1 MITDFLI
8 IGSGIAGLSLAL
20 KLSTLGKV
28 AIITKKQKAESNTNY
43 AQGGIAAVM
52 DENDNFDL
60 HVNDTLECGAGLCN
74 AEAVKK
80 IVYEGPE
87 RIKELIE
94 IGANFSKEN
103 GEFMLGKEGGHSRNR
118 IIHSKDLT
126 GKEIERAL
134 LEKIAKNENIKV
146 YEFYFAIDL
155 LTQKNL
161 KRKYK
166 NKNCCY
172 GIYALN
178 VLSNKIEKIISGK
191 TILATGG
198 AGQVYMHTTNPAIAT
213 GDGVA
218 MGYRAGCQIA
228 NMEFIQFHPT
238 TLYEKNKDENLS
250 QVFLITEAVRGA
262 GAILK
267 TMMGREFMHK
277 YDKRKSLAPRDIV
290 ARAIDNEMKKSGDPF
305 VSLDLKN
312 IGAEKIKKEFPNIY
326 KYCLSKGID
335 ITKEMIPVVPAAHY
349 SCGGIK
355 TDLNGKT
362 NILNLYASGEVTMTG
377 VHGANRLASNSLLEA
392 MVFSDA
398 IFKSIANDQWSLV
411 NGQWSLVNGQ
421 WSMVNG
427 QWSMVNGEWSNVK
440 RETSN
445 VKRETSNVKQDLL
458 DAKRF
463 VKKKNEELKRIYDNV
478 YDWNEE
484 GTENT
489 EEWILISHNKKE
501 IKEIMSDY
509 IGIVR
514 NTIRLERA
522 YRRMKMMKD
531 EIKDFYEKTKV
542 TVELLELR
550 NLVTVAYLII
560 CSAMMRKESRGLHF
574 MLDYPKRD
582 DIHFLK
588 DTVLIDN

>member
-1 MITDFLI
+1 LITDFLI
-8 IGSGIAGLSLAL
+8 VGSGIAGLSLAL

-28 AIITKKQKAESNTNY
+28 SIITKKQKAESNTNY

-52 DENDNFDL
+52 DENDNFEL
-60 HVNDTLECGAGLCN
+60 HVNDTLDCGAGLCN
-74 AEAVKK
+74 VEAVKK

-87 RIKELIE
+87 RIKELMDM
-94 IGANFSKEN
+94 GASFSKEN
-103 GEFMLGKEGGHSRNR
+103 GELMLGKEGGHSRNR

-134 LEKIAKNENIKV
+134 LNKITKNENIKI
-146 YEFYFAIDL
+146 YEYYCAIDV
-155 LTQKNL
+155 LTVKNL
-161 KRKYK
+161 VRKNR
-166 NKNCCY
+166 NKNSCY

-178 VLSNKIEKIISGK
+178 VKSNKVEKIISGK

-218 MGYRAGCQIA
+218 MGYRAGCEIA

-238 TLYEKNKDENLS
+238 TLYEKNKDENSS

-262 GAILK
+262 GAVLK
-267 TMMGREFMHK
+267 TMKGKEFMHK

-290 ARAIDNEMKKSGDPF
+290 ARAIDNEMKKSGDPY
-305 VSLDLKN
+305 VCLDLKN
-312 IGAEKIKKEFPNIY
+312 IGTERIKREFPNIY

-362 NILNLYASGEVTMTG
+362 KIENLYASGEVTMTG

-398 IFKSIANDQWSLV
+398 IYKSIV
-411 NGQWSLVNGQ
+411 NGER
-421 WSMVNG
+421 
-427 QWSMVNGEWSNVK
+427 SMVNGEWSMVNGERSMVNG
-440 RETSN
+440 EWSMVNGQTSN
-445 VKRETSNVKQDLL
+445 VKRQTQ
-458 DAKRF
+458 DAKR
-463 VKKKNEELKRIYDNV
+463 KTENTIRNAKRRNAELKKVYDNV

-522 YRRMKMMKD
+522 FRRMKMMKE

-542 TVELLELR
+542 NVELLELR

-560 CSAMMRKESRGLHF
+560 CSAMLRKESRGLHF
-574 MLDYPKRD
+574 MLDYPWRD
-582 DIHFLK
+582 DKHFLK
-588 DTVLIDN
+588 DTVLVKS